1 MLLVLMWVGASL
13 GGGAVLALLAK
24 RVHPRLSYRKMWV
37 FYSGLLGVSAALLFA
52 IGVF

>member
-1 MLLVLMWVGASL
+1 MLGVMWLVASL
-13 GGGAVLALLAK
+13 GGGALLALLGK

-52 IGVF
+52 IGIF